1 MRGHDSARSIPVRF
15 KRTSGFRNASFA
27 DTGRVTRARRNIAPS
42 CGVGTPCGQ
51 TMTNEFTLTQTQTQ
65 TQTEPSADTV
75 AFTDADGCASWL
87 RAIPLTNIPR
97 YYETILGQLKRLAEV
112 DFAPRERARI
122 AEMMRDPVMF
132 LHTELARRYAG
143 KPQPASEREKDASEQ
158 ALVLWHALWSQ
169 YSACLKPL
177 LEGDAALQGV
187 KAKILQRGLW
197 VGKQLLL
204 VHGLARR
211 APPPAV
217 WQELHA
223 YYRLAEILDCAVTA
237 VSDEL
242 MPTAIGV
249 SCYSTFCHAL
259 LLDLADPCAMTVR
272 QIELTDRW
280 LSMWARKVFPYA
292 QQRETEGP
300 LIVID
305 LDAPTG
311 AALLAVAPR
320 NTGEATRYG
329 YPAKIVT
336 SVRGRLK
343 RLASGANPAELQ
355 LGHDASVE
363 ACATLLMHLDSRW
376 YALPPRRASPEP
388 NVSVA
393 LCVGGL
399 GAAYFRLSG
408 RTFGSA
414 DLLGRLSYQ
423 GTQHLATLGALTDY
437 DRNKEEAEKA
447 WAWESWQG
455 SYDWTAATLRRVG
468 TGAHRWHLDQLVVLR
483 DDERIRCGYVTRV
496 ALDTR
501 GELAVSLKLW
511 PGSATAIAV
520 RALTTMLVEEPPAP
534 AVTLVETPDEKT
546 CLIIPPRTFS
556 AGRVLRSLASGPER
570 RLRLTR
576 LVQRGA
582 DFERAAFEEVPT

>member
-1 MRGHDSARSIPVRF
+1 
-15 KRTSGFRNASFA
+15 
-27 DTGRVTRARRNIAPS
+27 
-42 CGVGTPCGQ
+42 
-51 TMTNEFTLTQTQTQ
+51 MTNEFTLTQTQTQ
-65 TQTEPSADTV
+65 PGDGMLAFAD
-75 AFTDADGCASWL
+75 AEGCASWL
-87 RAIPLTNIPR
+87 RAVPLTNIPR
-97 YYETILGQLKRLAEV
+97 YYETILSQLKGLAEV
-112 DFAPRERARI
+112 EFAPRERARI
-122 AEMMRDPVMF
+122 AEVMREPVMF

-143 KPQPASEREKDASEQ
+143 KPQPAAERESEAAEQ
-158 ALVLWHALWSQ
+158 ALAVWHALWSQ

-177 LEGDAALQGV
+177 LEGDPDLQGV
-187 KAKILQRGLW
+187 KAKVLQRGLW
-197 VGKQLLL
+197 VGKQLML
-204 VHGLARR
+204 VYGLARR
-211 APPPAV
+211 IPAPAV

-242 MPTAIGV
+242 MPNAVGV
-249 SCYSTFCHAL
+249 SCYSTYCHAL

-305 LDAPTG
+305 LEAPSG
-311 AALLAVAPR
+311 ASLLPVGPR
-320 NTGEATRYG
+320 NASEATRYG

-355 LGHDASVE
+355 LGQDASVE
-363 ACATLLMHLDSRW
+363 ACTALLTYLDTRW
-376 YALPPRRASPEP
+376 YAMPQRRTSPEP
-388 NVSVA
+388 EANVE
-393 LCVGGL
+393 LCAGGL
-399 GAAYFRLSG
+399 GAAYFRVAG
-408 RTFGSA
+408 RTFNSQ

-447 WAWESWQG
+447 WAWETWQG
-455 SYDWTAATLRRVG
+455 HYDWNAATAHRSG
-468 TGAHRWHLDQLVVLR
+468 TSPHRWHLDQLVVLR
-483 DDERIRCGYVTRV
+483 GDDRIRCGHVTRV
-496 ALDTR
+496 ALDNR
-501 GELAVSLKLW
+501 GELAISLKLW

-534 AVTLVETPDEKT
+534 ALLLTATPEEKA
-546 CLIIPPRTFS
+546 CVIVPPRTFS
-556 AGRVLRSLASGPER
+556 AGRVLRTLATSPER
-570 RLRLTR
+570 KLRLTR
-576 LVQRGA
+576 LIQRGA
-582 DFERAAFEEVPT
+582 DFERSAFEEVPN

>member
-1 MRGHDSARSIPVRF
+1 
-15 KRTSGFRNASFA
+15 
-27 DTGRVTRARRNIAPS
+27 
-42 CGVGTPCGQ
+42 
-51 TMTNEFTLTQTQTQ
+51 MTNEFTLTQTQT
-65 TQTEPSADTV
+65 EPSTDTV

-143 KPQPASEREKDASEQ
+143 KPQPASERENDASEQ

-187 KAKILQRGLW
+187 KAKVLQRGLW

-292 QQRETEGP
+292 RQRETEGP

-311 AALLAVAPR
+311 AVLLPVAPR
-320 NTGEATRYG
+320 NAGEATRYG

-343 RLASGANPAELQ
+343 RLATGANPAELQ

-363 ACATLLMHLDSRW
+363 ACVTLLMHLDSRW
-376 YALPPRRASPEP
+376 YALPPRRTTPEP
-388 NVSVA
+388 SISVA

-483 DDERIRCGYVTRV
+483 DDERVRCGYVTRV

-534 AVTLVETPDEKT
+534 AVALAETPDEKT

-582 DFERAAFEEVPT
+582 DFERAAFEEVPA

>member
-1 MRGHDSARSIPVRF
+1 V
-15 KRTSGFRNASFA
+15 
-27 DTGRVTRARRNIAPS
+27 
-42 CGVGTPCGQ
+42 
-51 TMTNEFTLTQTQTQ
+51 TNEFTLTPTQSQAQAQQAPGTL
-65 TQTEPSADTV
+65 
-75 AFTDADGCASWL
+75 AFADADGCAAWL
-87 RAIPLTNIPR
+87 RAVPLTNIPK

-112 DFAPRERARI
+112 ELAPRERARI
-122 AEMMRDPVMF
+122 AEVMREPVMF

-143 KPQPASEREKDASEQ
+143 KPQPAAERENEASEQ
-158 ALVLWHALWSQ
+158 ALAVWHALWSQ

-177 LEGDAALQGV
+177 LEGDADLVGV
-187 KAKILQRGLW
+187 KAKVLQRGLW
-197 VGKQLLL
+197 VGKQLML
-204 VHGLARR
+204 VYGLSRR
-211 APPPAV
+211 LPATAV

-242 MPTAIGV
+242 MPNAIGV
-249 SCYSTFCHAL
+249 SCYSTYCHAL

-305 LDAPTG
+305 LDASSG
-311 AALLAVAPR
+311 AVLMPVGPR
-320 NTGEATRYG
+320 NPGEAMRYG

-363 ACATLLMHLDSRW
+363 ACTTLLSYLDSRW
-376 YALPPRRASPEP
+376 YAQVPRRAAGDTNS
-388 NVSVA
+388 SVE

-399 GAAYFRLSG
+399 GAAYFRIAG
-408 RTFGSA
+408 RTFNSQ

-437 DRNKEEAEKA
+437 DRNKEEAEKV

-455 SYDWTAATLRRVG
+455 NYDWTAATLRRVG
-468 TGAHRWHLDQLVVLR
+468 GGPHRWHLDQLVVLR
-483 DDERIRCGYVTRV
+483 DDDRTRCGYVTRV
-496 ALDTR
+496 ALDSR
-501 GELAVSLKLW
+501 GELSVSLKLW

-534 AVTLVETPDEKT
+534 ALTLAETPEEKA
-546 CLIIPPRTFS
+546 CVIVPPRTFS

-576 LVQRGA
+576 LIQRGA
-582 DFERAAFEEVPT
+582 DFERAAFEETPA

>member
-1 MRGHDSARSIPVRF
+1 M
-15 KRTSGFRNASFA
+15 
-27 DTGRVTRARRNIAPS
+27 
-42 CGVGTPCGQ
+42 GTPCGK
-51 TMTNEFTLTQTQTQ
+51 TVTNEFTLTQTQT
-65 TQTEPSADTV
+65 EPSAGLL
-75 AFTDADGCASWL
+75 AFADADGCASWL
-87 RAIPLTNIPR
+87 RAVPLTNIPR
-97 YYETILGQLKRLAEV
+97 YYETILGQLKRLSEV

-122 AEMMRDPVMF
+122 AEMMREPVVF

-143 KPQPASEREKDASEQ
+143 KPQPASERENDAAEQ
-158 ALVLWHALWSQ
+158 ALALWQALWSQ

-177 LEGDAALQGV
+177 LEGDPDLQGV
-187 KAKILQRGLW
+187 KAKVLQRGLW

-204 VHGLARR
+204 VYGLARR
-211 APPPAV
+211 VPPPAV

-242 MPTAIGV
+242 MPNAIGV

-305 LDAPTG
+305 LDAATG
-311 AALLAVAPR
+311 AVLLPVGPR
-320 NTGEATRYG
+320 NAGEATRYG

-363 ACATLLMHLDSRW
+363 ACTTLLTYLDSRW
-376 YALPPRRASPEP
+376 YALPPRRTSAEP
-388 NVSVA
+388 NASVE

-399 GAAYFRLSG
+399 GAAYFRVAG
-408 RTFGSA
+408 RTFSSA

-437 DRNKEEAEKA
+437 DRNKEEAEKV

-496 ALDTR
+496 ALDNR

-511 PGSATAIAV
+511 PGSATAVAV
-520 RALTTMLVEEPPAP
+520 RALTTMLVEDPPAP
-534 AVTLVETPDEKT
+534 AVTLAETPDQKA
-546 CLIIPPRTFS
+546 CVIIPPRTFS

-582 DFERAAFEEVPT
+582 DFERAAFEEAPA

>member
-1 MRGHDSARSIPVRF
+1 MV
-15 KRTSGFRNASFA
+15 
-27 DTGRVTRARRNIAPS
+27 
-42 CGVGTPCGQ
+42 
-51 TMTNEFTLTQTQTQ
+51 TNEFTLTQTQTQ
-65 TQTEPSADTV
+65 PSPGTL
-75 AFTDADGCASWL
+75 AFADADGCSAWL
-87 RAIPLTNIPR
+87 RAVPLTNIPR
-97 YYETILGQLKRLAEV
+97 YNETILGQLKRLGEV

-122 AEMMRDPVMF
+122 AEIMREPVMF

-143 KPQPASEREKDASEQ
+143 KPQPASERENEAAEQ
-158 ALVLWHALWSQ
+158 ALALWNALWSQ

-177 LEGDAALQGV
+177 LEGDLELQNV
-187 KAKILQRGLW
+187 KAKVLQRGLW
-197 VGKQLLL
+197 VGKQLML
-204 VHGLARR
+204 VYGLARR
-211 APPPAV
+211 LPAPAV

-242 MPTAIGV
+242 MPNAVGV
-249 SCYSTFCHAL
+249 SCYSTYCHAL

-292 QQRETEGP
+292 EQRETEGP

-305 LDAPTG
+305 LEAPMG
-311 AALLAVAPR
+311 AVLLPAGTR
-320 NTGEATRYG
+320 NAGETTRYG
-329 YPAKIVT
+329 YPAKLIT

-343 RLASGANPAELQ
+343 RLASGSNPAELQ
-355 LGHDASVE
+355 LGHDAAVE
-363 ACATLLMHLDSRW
+363 ACTALLTYLDSRW
-376 YALPPRRASPEP
+376 YALPAKRIGGDA
-388 NVSVA
+388 NATVD

-399 GAAYFRLSG
+399 GAAYFRISG
-408 RTFGSA
+408 RTFNSA

-437 DRNKEEAEKA
+437 DRNKEEAEKS

-455 SYDWTAATLRRVG
+455 DYDWTAGTLRRVG
-468 TGAHRWHLDQLVVLR
+468 SGHHRWHLDQLVVLR
-483 DDERIRCGYVTRV
+483 GDDRIRCGYVTRV
-496 ALDTR
+496 ALDNQ
-501 GELAVSLKLW
+501 GELAISLKLW

-534 AVTLVETPDEKT
+534 ALTLAATPDEKA
-546 CLIIPPRTFS
+546 CVIVPPRTFS

-570 RLRLTR
+570 RLRMTR
-576 LVQRGA
+576 LIQRGA
-582 DFERAAFEEVPT
+582 DFERASFEEVSA

>member
-1 MRGHDSARSIPVRF
+1 MV
-15 KRTSGFRNASFA
+15 
-27 DTGRVTRARRNIAPS
+27 
-42 CGVGTPCGQ
+42 
-51 TMTNEFTLTQTQTQ
+51 TNEFTLTQTQTQ
-65 TQTEPSADTV
+65 PSPGTL
-75 AFTDADGCASWL
+75 AFADADGCSAWL
-87 RAIPLTNIPR
+87 RAVPLTNIPR
-97 YYETILGQLKRLAEV
+97 YNETILGQLKRLGEV

-122 AEMMRDPVMF
+122 AEIMREPVMF

-143 KPQPASEREKDASEQ
+143 KPQPASERESEAAEQ
-158 ALVLWHALWSQ
+158 ALALWNALWSQ

-177 LEGDAALQGV
+177 LEGDPELQGV
-187 KAKILQRGLW
+187 KAKVLQRGLW
-197 VGKQLLL
+197 VGKQLML
-204 VHGLARR
+204 VYGLARR
-211 APPPAV
+211 LPAPAV

-242 MPTAIGV
+242 MPSAVGV
-249 SCYSTFCHAL
+249 SCYSTYCHAL

-292 QQRETEGP
+292 EQRETEGP

-305 LDAPTG
+305 LEAPTG
-311 AALLAVAPR
+311 AVLLPAGAT
-320 NTGEATRYG
+320 NAGETTRYG
-329 YPAKIVT
+329 YPAKLIT

-355 LGHDASVE
+355 LGHDAAVE
-363 ACATLLMHLDSRW
+363 ACTALLTYLDSRW
-376 YALPPRRASPEP
+376 YALPARRTRGDA
-388 NVSVA
+388 NAAVD

-399 GAAYFRLSG
+399 GAAYFRISG
-408 RTFGSA
+408 RTFNSA

-437 DRNKEEAEKA
+437 DRNKEEAEKS

-455 SYDWTAATLRRVG
+455 DYDWTAGTLRRVG
-468 TGAHRWHLDQLVVLR
+468 SGHHRWHLDQLVVLR
-483 DDERIRCGYVTRV
+483 GDDRIRCGYVTRV
-496 ALDTR
+496 ALDNQ
-501 GELAVSLKLW
+501 GDLAISLKLW
-511 PGSATAIAV
+511 PGSATAMAV

-534 AVTLVETPDEKT
+534 ALALAATPDEKA
-546 CLIIPPRTFS
+546 CVIVPPRTFS

-570 RLRLTR
+570 RLRMTR

-582 DFERAAFEEVPT
+582 DFERASFEEVPA

>member
-1 MRGHDSARSIPVRF
+1 V
-15 KRTSGFRNASFA
+15 
-27 DTGRVTRARRNIAPS
+27 
-42 CGVGTPCGQ
+42 
-51 TMTNEFTLTQTQTQ
+51 TNEFTLTQTQTQ
-65 TQTEPSADTV
+65 PAAGML
-75 AFTDADGCASWL
+75 AFADADGCASWL
-87 RAIPLTNIPR
+87 RAVPLTNIPR
-97 YYETILGQLKRLAEV
+97 YYETMLGQLKRLGEV
-112 DFAPRERARI
+112 EFAPRERARI
-122 AEMMRDPVMF
+122 AEIMREPVMF

-143 KPQPASEREKDASEQ
+143 KPQPAAERESEASEQ
-158 ALVLWHALWSQ
+158 ALALWHALWSQ

-177 LEGDAALQGV
+177 LEGDADLVGV
-187 KAKILQRGLW
+187 KAKVLQRGLW
-197 VGKQLLL
+197 VGKQLML
-204 VHGLARR
+204 VYGLSRR
-211 APPPAV
+211 IPAPAV

-242 MPTAIGV
+242 MPNAVGV
-249 SCYSTFCHAL
+249 SCYSTYCHAL

-305 LDAPTG
+305 LEAPNG
-311 AALLAVAPR
+311 AVLLPVGPR
-320 NTGEATRYG
+320 NAGEATRYG

-363 ACATLLMHLDSRW
+363 ACTALLTYLDTRW
-376 YALPPRRASPEP
+376 YALPPRRTASEP
-388 NVSVA
+388 QANVE

-399 GAAYFRLSG
+399 GAAYFRVSG
-408 RTFGSA
+408 RTFNSQ

-437 DRNKEEAEKA
+437 DRNKEEAEKV
-447 WAWESWQG
+447 WAWESWHG
-455 SYDWTAATLRRVG
+455 TYDWNAATLRRVG
-468 TGAHRWHLDQLVVLR
+468 PGTHRWHLDQLVVLR
-483 DDERIRCGYVTRV
+483 GDDRVRCGYVTRV
-496 ALDTR
+496 ALDSR

-511 PGSATAIAV
+511 PGSANGIAV

-534 AVTLVETPDEKT
+534 ALTLTATPEEKA
-546 CLIIPPRTFS
+546 CVIVPPRTFS
-556 AGRVLRSLASGPER
+556 AGRVLRSLATSPER

-582 DFERAAFEEVPT
+582 DFERAAFEEVPA

>member
-1 MRGHDSARSIPVRF
+1 MLA
-15 KRTSGFRNASFA
+15 FA
-27 DTGRVTRARRNIAPS
+27 
-42 CGVGTPCGQ
+42 
-51 TMTNEFTLTQTQTQ
+51 
-65 TQTEPSADTV
+65 
-75 AFTDADGCASWL
+75 DADGCTAWL
-87 RAIPLTNIPR
+87 RAVPLTNIPR
-97 YYETILGQLKRLAEV
+97 YYETILGQLKRLGEV

-122 AEMMRDPVMF
+122 AEIMREPVMF

-143 KPQPASEREKDASEQ
+143 KPQPASERENEAAEQ
-158 ALVLWHALWSQ
+158 ALALWNALWTQ

-177 LEGDAALQGV
+177 LEGDPELQGV
-187 KAKILQRGLW
+187 KAKVLQRGLW
-197 VGKQLLL
+197 VGKQLML
-204 VHGLARR
+204 VYGLARR
-211 APPPAV
+211 LPAPAV

-242 MPTAIGV
+242 MPNAVGV
-249 SCYSTFCHAL
+249 SCYSTYCHAL

-305 LDAPTG
+305 LEAASG
-311 AALLAVAPR
+311 AVLLPVGPR
-320 NTGEATRYG
+320 SVTEATRYG

-363 ACATLLMHLDSRW
+363 ACTTLLTYLDSRW
-376 YALPPRRASPEP
+376 YTLPPRRTTSAEP
-388 NVSVA
+388 HGNVE

-399 GAAYFRLSG
+399 GAAYFRVAG
-408 RTFGSA
+408 RTFNSQ

-437 DRNKEEAEKA
+437 DRNKEEAEKT
-447 WAWESWQG
+447 WNWERWQG
-455 SYDWTAATLRRVG
+455 SSDWVSASVRRVASG
-468 TGAHRWHLDQLVVLR
+468 QHRWHLDQLVVVR
-483 DDERIRCGYVTRV
+483 DEERIRCGYVTRV
-496 ALDTR
+496 ALDSHDD
-501 GELAVSLKLW
+501 LAVTLKLW
-511 PGSATAIAV
+511 GGSPAATAV
-520 RALTTMLVEEPPAP
+520 RALTSMLAEESPFPT
-534 AVTLVETPDEKT
+534 VLLGVTPDEKAS
-546 CLIIPPRTFS
+546 LIVPPRTFS
-556 AGRVLRSLASGPER
+556 AGRVVRSLASGPER
-570 RLRLTR
+570 RFRLTR
-576 LVQRGA
+576 LIQRGT
-582 DFERAAFEEVPT
+582 DFERVACEETAP